1 MVFSIL
7 ELIAELSLLCPVALS
22 KVTEISAS
30 NELSIDVILNVVGLN
45 SEVHEFKRIR
55 KTEKISMRFK
65 EVEVRLNLGIK
76 VLYRFEY
83 NEL

>member
-1 MVFSIL
+1 
-7 ELIAELSLLCPVALS
+7 
-22 KVTEISAS
+22 
-30 NELSIDVILNVVGLN
+30 VILNVVGLN